1 MLLYHAIDPND
12 GLFCHNIAINSGR
25 IAAVLLGRLAHPE
38 WSGILSPYEAF
49 THEREKEDVFE
60 KIRASEFETC
70 PPRLGSIYAFPSNET
85 AARAN
90 ELWWGGRRIILEA
103 TVMQANRIG
112 TFDARHLDAPRENWE
127 ISARSYWSAKL
138 SENPFPEVLMVIEGV
153 IQLSGWEPYG
163 KLFGGLGKS

>member
-1 MLLYHAIDPND
+1 MFLYHVIDPND

-25 IAAVLLGRLAHPE
+25 IVAVSLARLAYSD
-38 WSGILSPYEAF
+38 WNGILSPYEAF
-49 THEREKEDVFE
+49 TREREKEDAFE
-60 KIRASEFETC
+60 KIRVSEFDTC

-90 ELWWGGRRIILEA
+90 KLWWGGRRVILEA

-112 TFDARHLDAPRENWE
+112 IFDARHLDASRENWE

-138 SENPFPEVLMVIEGV
+138 SDDPFPEVLIEGV

-163 KLFGGLGKS
+163 GRLFGGLGKS